1 MKVDLLNVRIF
12 ITRNFVITDAI
23 GNHKNQW
30 TEYYTCYA
38 TASGGGSSVN
48 DETETAGTIVS
59 NEKVDFTIRW
69 CKKAEAIDAEHFR
82 VQLGDELYN
91 IISVDHMNFKK
102 KCIKLKCQRVRR

>member
-12 ITRNFVITDAI
+12 ITRNSVIKDAI
-23 GNHKNQW
+23 GNHRNQW

-59 NEKVDFTIRW
+59 NEKVDF
-69 CKKAEAIDAEHFR
+69 
-82 VQLGDELYN
+82 
-91 IISVDHMNFKK
+91 
-102 KCIKLKCQRVRR
+102 